1 MQVQYFTAED
11 KLHLWLKDL
20 SSTHHQHKVLKN
32 ISNSEQVE
40 KQCLLPHI
48 PLSLLH
54 VNHPVNGGPF
64 LSLGQELEHS

>member
-1 MQVQYFTAED
+1 MQVQHFIVEG

-20 SSTHHQHKVLKN
+20 DSTQQQQKVLKN
-32 ISNSEQVE
+32 IGNSQQVE

-54 VNHPVNGGPF
+54 VNHPVQGGPF
-64 LSLGQELEHS
+64 PSLGQELEHS